1 MTYLALISFIL
12 VKLDK
17 VLNSE
22 ERPENENSTFS
33 KIHWSNR
40 NRNWKNKRMR
50 NTINR
55 KTHKNWRKDRK
66 EIVKTGR

>member
-33 KIHWSNR
+33 KIH
-40 NRNWKNKRMR
+40 
-50 NTINR
+50 
-55 KTHKNWRKDRK
+55 
-66 EIVKTGR
+66 